1 VASSWLREIR
11 FPSPRLSVAERP
23 RQKPVSIPRTLSGP
37 FAAMGYAPT
46 KSTGQELELS
56 KVLSSTLRI
65 VVHALHVPNDGTLQ
79 CTLLFTTPAGGHAVR
94 LPCDE
99 TGGYRHSIAHGIDE
113 LALNWAAAAAR
124 VEAILVPFL
133 VEVYATGFGSRGG
146 GAAS

>member
-1 VASSWLREIR
+1 
-11 FPSPRLSVAERP
+11 
-23 RQKPVSIPRTLSGP
+23 
-37 FAAMGYAPT
+37 
-46 KSTGQELELS
+46 
-56 KVLSSTLRI
+56 
-65 VVHALHVPNDGTLQ
+65 
-79 CTLLFTTPAGGHAVR
+79 VR